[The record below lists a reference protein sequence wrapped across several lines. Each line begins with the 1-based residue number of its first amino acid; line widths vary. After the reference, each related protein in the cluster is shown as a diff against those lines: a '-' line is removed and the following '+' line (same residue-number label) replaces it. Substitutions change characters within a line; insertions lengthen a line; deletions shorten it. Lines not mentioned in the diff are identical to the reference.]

1 MKSKKTKVSPKAV
14 LIILLIFAIGYLV
27 KMSIDEYKSQAEA
40 MGIVVCSEEGCIKT
54 MHIHSDIEFDL
65 CGQSLTLPRETGPLS
80 GLHTHKEKNYLHFH
94 DEVQLNSD
102 TKEQLFE
109 KRLSIQEVMEIFQI
123 DAGSY
128 CGDSEVKIRVLVNEL
143 EPQEGLGYNWKD
155 GDHIKLIFEAQ

>member
-1 MKSKKTKVSPKAV
+1 MKSRKIRISLKSV
-14 LIILLIFAIGYLV
+14 LIVLLIVAIGYLV

-54 MHIHSDIEFDL
+54 MHIHSDVEFDL

-109 KRLSIQEVMEIFQI
+109 KRLSIQELLEIFQI
-123 DAGSY
+123 EAGDY
-128 CGDSEVKIRVLVNEL
+128 CGDSEVKTRVIVNDL
-143 EPQEGLGYNWKD
+143 EPEDGLEYNWKD
-155 GDHIKLIFEAQ
+155 GDNIKLIFEAQ